1 MKGRIHVRAERGRG
15 APWRLIVSRFARQ
28 AVVCLGCAGLLVL
41 APHSGR
47 AQPPAASPVEV
58 APVIAKS
65 IAGGATFVGS
75 VMPNRSS
82 IVGSAVDGRVVEV
95 FVEEGDRVAKD
106 QPLAQI
112 LTKTLEI
119 EIAGARAEL
128 DLRTQEL
135 KEMRNG
141 SREEEKAQ
149 ARAEIA
155 SATATLEFAR
165 SRLARAQSLA
175 RGGGGSIT
183 QEELDEARSV
193 ATAAEQRVV
202 AVQAAYDLVMKGP
215 RDERVL
221 QAEARENAAREA
233 VNLLED
239 RLKKYTL
246 RAPFDGYVVAKHTE
260 AGAWVKTADP
270 VADVVELDPVIIRVP
285 VLELYIANLWSTWNA
300 AAEAQGEVSA
310 QVTVEAVPQAFTGV
324 VESIVPQA
332 DLRSRTF
339 PVRVRVPNPKNG
351 RIHPLQAGMLA
362 RVTLPVGQLQNG
374 LLVPKDSLVLGG
386 ATPVVFV
393 VDGIDSGRSV
403 VRAVPVQLGVADGD
417 LIQVTGALRAG
428 ESVVVRGNER
438 LRNGQ
443 DVKVGR

>member
-1 MKGRIHVRAERGRG
+1 MVLSCRIVRSA
-15 APWRLIVSRFARQ
+15 ALQ
-28 AVVCLGCAGLLVL
+28 LLGFCLLVGGSVESL
-41 APHSGR
+41 AQ
-47 AQPPAASPVEV
+47 QPPAARVEV
-58 APVIAKS
+58 APVVAKS
-65 IAGGATFVGS
+65 VAGGATFVGS

-82 IVGSAVDGRVVEV
+82 VVGSAVDGRVVEV
-95 FVEEGDRVAKD
+95 FVEEGDRVTKE

-119 EIAGARAEL
+119 EIAGAQAEL
-128 DLRTQEL
+128 DLRTEEL

-155 SATATLEFAR
+155 AATATLEFAR

-202 AVQAAYDLVMKGP
+202 ATQAAYDLVMKGP
-215 RDERVL
+215 REEKVL
-221 QAEARENAAREA
+221 QAEARVNAAREA
-233 VNLLED
+233 VNLLQD

-285 VLELYIANLWSTWNA
+285 VLELYIANLWSAWNV
-300 AAEAQGEVSA
+300 AAEAKSEVSA

-324 VESIVPQA
+324 VDSIVPQA

-339 PVRVRVPNPKNG
+339 PVRVRVANPKTG
-351 RIHPLQAGMLA
+351 KIHPLQAGMLA
-362 RVTLPVGQLQNG
+362 RVTLPVGQMQNAT
-374 LLVPKDSLVLGG
+374 LVPKDALVLGG
-386 ATPVVFV
+386 PTPVVFA
-393 VDGIDSGRSV
+393 VDGGEAGRTV

-417 LIQVTGALRAG
+417 LIQVTGGLRAG
-428 ESVVVRGNER
+428 ESIVVRGNER

-443 DVKVGR
+443 EVQIGR